1 MGRSEGLGNVP
12 GHGKVPS
19 TLPSSIEARRGSVAR
34 MSPRLGCA
42 EGAGQRSL
50 CADDAGV
57 TCLHIQLGV
66 LALRHDLA
74 GGRFAAE
81 RPTAR
86 GGYAKRPSARS
97 VGLIN
102 I

>member
-1 MGRSEGLGNVP
+1 VTR
-12 GHGKVPS
+12 
-19 TLPSSIEARRGSVAR
+19 A
-34 MSPRLGCA
+34 
-42 EGAGQRSL
+42 
-50 CADDAGV
+50 

-86 GGYAKRPSARS
+86 GGHAKRPSARS

-102 I
+102 IRVVLGNSRKPCGSCGKARTTP